1 MCSAAKQ
8 VLYLFINLCHS
19 SFGPIPAAGYH
30 PECMYEFKVDF
41 DGDAV
46 EVLLTALRSTSET
59 NKANRVR
66 LCDALGIQTLSTRM
80 RHAPLLPK
88 AQPGRDLSML
98 PVLRSANF
106 L

>member
-1 MCSAAKQ
+1 MCSVAKQ
-8 VLYLFINLCHS
+8 ALYLFIILCHS

-30 PECMYEFKVDF
+30 PEGMYEFKVDF
-41 DGDAV
+41 DGNAV
-46 EVLLTALRSTSET
+46 EVLLTALCSTSET
-59 NKANRVR
+59 SKANRVR
-66 LCDALGIQTLSTRM
+66 LCDASAAQMLSTNM

-88 AQPGRDLSML
+88 AQPGRRLSML